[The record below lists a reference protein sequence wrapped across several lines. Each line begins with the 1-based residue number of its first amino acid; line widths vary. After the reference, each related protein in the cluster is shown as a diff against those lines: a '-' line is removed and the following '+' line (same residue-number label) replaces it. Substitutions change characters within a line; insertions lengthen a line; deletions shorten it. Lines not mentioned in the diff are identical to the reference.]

1 MLAAVSNRQAN
12 TSVIPEGRRR
22 LRDEVVQPPL
32 RQSSDGSP
40 VHFEIT
46 NDRRPPFVSAKQFVD
61 GFPSASSVKSVHATA
76 LRRNA
81 VAHPSVSRTKI
92 NQISNIH

>member
-1 MLAAVSNRQAN
+1 MTGARHSFIR
-12 TSVIPEGRRR
+12 
-22 LRDEVVQPPL
+22 
-32 RQSSDGSP
+32 
-40 VHFEIT
+40 
-46 NDRRPPFVSAKQFVD
+46 SAKQFVD